1 MSAPVASSNSRFPYR
16 WNIKDS
22 YPESHGHKVFST
34 FACGGGSTMGYKLA
48 GYDVI
53 GSNDIDPQLA
63 EVYKIN
69 HHPKYQYVCP
79 VKDLATIELPKELF
93 ELDILDGSPPCST
106 FSTSGL
112 RDKAWGKEKHFREGQ
127 ATQVLDDLFFDFLD
141 VVERLQPKIVVAENV
156 AGMLKGNARGYLIL
170 IKDRLTQLGYATQIF
185 LLDSSTMGVPQ
196 KRNRVFIIANR
207 MNYPKLKMNFNQKP
221 IRLKEYK
228 SPDKDRRDVSPHVKK
243 LLSHMQPADT
253 TLADIRNRVE
263 GLNIGFTAAII
274 SNGDIFPTVTANSH
288 SWVHRTSKKYLTTE
302 EYRIASTFP
311 ADYNFNG
318 IKPLYLLGMSV
329 PPVMMAQVA
338 NQIFEQWLT
347 K

>member
-1 MSAPVASSNSRFPYR
+1 
-16 WNIKDS
+16 
-22 YPESHGHKVFST
+22 
-34 FACGGGSTMGYKLA
+34 MGYKLA

-207 MNYPKLKMNFNQKP
+207 MNYPKLTLDFHEPPIHFGKVRSQYGTTKGLSEERQRLLGHRRPGDTNISKINERLHNKVSGFN
-221 IRLKEYK
+221 
-228 SPDKDRRDVSPHVKK
+228 
-243 LLSHMQPADT
+243 
-253 TLADIRNRVE
+253 
-263 GLNIGFTAAII
+263 AAIVK
-274 SNGDIFPTVTANSH
+274 DTVVCPTI
-288 SWVHRTSKKYLTTE
+288 TSGEIYYRYKDAMALSTE
-302 EYRIASTFP
+302 DYTICSTFP
-311 ADYNFNG
+311 QDYNWCG
-318 IKPLYLLGMSV
+318 IKPKYLVGMSV